1 MTADLV
7 VAANR
12 GPAGDET
19 TEDGRCVGRPA
30 GGGLANVLASALA
43 GRTAVWL
50 STSIDGTRIRRQNT
64 GGICHREVDLEEH
77 QRNRHYQNV
86 ANRVLWFLLHRL
98 AHVAEL
104 DGFDFGFRADWRAY
118 TEVNARFA
126 AVCDE
131 EAAPG
136 ATVLTQDYHLA
147 LVPALLRARRP
158 DVRIAHFTACPW
170 VDPEYFSILPWA
182 ARADLLDGMLSADL
196 LGFTVPRWCA
206 NFVACCAA
214 AGYPVETA
222 PHAVR
227 ASDGRWVPV
236 RAFPVGVDAKALRV
250 QAAADEVEQRC
261 ATLRRRVGGSRLIVR
276 VERLDPAKNILR
288 GLAGYELL
296 LAGDSGLHG
305 TLTHVVHAY
314 PSRSAMPEYR
324 RYAAAVE
331 ERVDR
336 INRRFGTAVWTPCL
350 LQSTDD
356 PADGLAALRLA
367 DVIVVN
373 PVLDGMNLVAKEG
386 PIVAE
391 RDPVLILSCMAG
403 AVDEL
408 GMASL
413 VVNPFDIAELAEAM
427 AVALT
432 LDPADRAERAA
443 VLRDAAAALPPQAWL
458 AAQLQELA
466 ATTAGT
472 Q

>member
-1 MTADLV
+1 
-7 VAANR
+7 
-12 GPAGDET
+12 
-19 TEDGRCVGRPA
+19 
-30 GGGLANVLASALA
+30 
-43 GRTAVWL
+43 
-50 STSIDGTRIRRQNT
+50 
-64 GGICHREVDLEEH
+64 
-77 QRNRHYQNV
+77 
-86 ANRVLWFLLHRL
+86 
-98 AHVAEL
+98 
-104 DGFDFGFRADWRAY
+104 
-118 TEVNARFA
+118 
-126 AVCDE
+126 
-131 EAAPG
+131 
-136 ATVLTQDYHLA
+136 
-147 LVPALLRARRP
+147 
-158 DVRIAHFTACPW
+158 
-170 VDPEYFSILPWA
+170 
-182 ARADLLDGMLSADL
+182 
-196 LGFTVPRWCA
+196 
-206 NFVACCAA
+206 
-214 AGYPVETA
+214 
-222 PHAVR
+222 
-227 ASDGRWVPV
+227 
-236 RAFPVGVDAKALRV
+236 
-250 QAAADEVEQRC
+250 
-261 ATLRRRVGGSRLIVR
+261 
-276 VERLDPAKNILR
+276 
-288 GLAGYELL
+288 
-296 LAGDSGLHG
+296 
-305 TLTHVVHAY
+305 
-314 PSRSAMPEYR
+314 MPEYR